1 MALIKELKSTYGVSP
16 SYHRVTSISLN
27 AMEKEAIVCVGSYL
41 SKEAREKGC
50 DPIDAIDILVPKE
63 DYPRFLEGNAFK
75 AAYGW
80 LRENV
85 VGLEDAKDD

>member
-1 MALIKELKSTYGVSP
+1 MALVKELKSTYGVSP
-16 SYHRVTSISLN
+16 SYHRVTSVSLN

-41 SKEAREKGC
+41 SKEVREKGC

-63 DYPRFLEGNAFK
+63 DYPRFLEGNAFS
-75 AAYGW
+75 AAYRW